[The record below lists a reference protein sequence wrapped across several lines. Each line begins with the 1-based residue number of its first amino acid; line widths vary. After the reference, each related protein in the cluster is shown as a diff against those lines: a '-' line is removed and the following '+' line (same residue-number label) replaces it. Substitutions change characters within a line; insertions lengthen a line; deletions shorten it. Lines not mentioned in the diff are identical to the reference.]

1 MNEDK
6 LFELLFYCLPAAI
19 TAITVYGVFNNF
31 AKKEENER
39 RFALLRQ
46 NRQEAL
52 PLKLQAYERMTLFLE
67 RIDPA
72 KLLIR
77 VAPISEKKEDYANYV
92 VSQIDQEFEHNMT
105 QQIYMSDECWGVIV
119 TAKSATVQ
127 LLRKYAATQEVTDAD
142 NLREHVIRD
151 SFDNPS
157 PSAAALAYI
166 RSEVRQLI

>member
-19 TAITVYGVFNNF
+19 TAVTVYGVFNNF
-31 AKKEENER
+31 MKNDENKR

-46 NRQEAL
+46 NRQDSL

-72 KLLIR
+72 KILIR
-77 VAPISEKKEDYANYV
+77 VAPISDKKEDYANYV
-92 VSQIDQEFEHNMT
+92 VAQIDQEFEHNLT
-105 QQIYMSDECWGVIV
+105 QQIYMSDECWGVVV
-119 TAKSATVQ
+119 TAKNATVQ
-127 LLRKYAATQEVTDAD
+127 LLRKYAAQPEVTDAD
-142 NLREHVIRD
+142 NLRETVIKG

-157 PSAAALAYI
+157 PSTAALAYI
-166 RSEVRQLI
+166 RNEVRDLI

>member
-19 TAITVYGVFNNF
+19 TAVTVYGVFNNF
-31 AKKEENER
+31 MKNDENKR

-46 NRQEAL
+46 NRQDSL

-72 KLLIR
+72 KILIR
-77 VAPISEKKEDYANYV
+77 VAPISDKKEDYANYV
-92 VSQIDQEFEHNMT
+92 VAQIDQEFEHNLT
-105 QQIYMSDECWGVIV
+105 QQIYMSDECWGVVV
-119 TAKSATVQ
+119 TAKNATVQ
-127 LLRKYAATQEVTDAD
+127 LLRKYAAQAEVTDAD
-142 NLREHVIRD
+142 NLREAVIKG

-157 PSAAALAYI
+157 PSTAALAYI
-166 RSEVRQLI
+166 RNEVRDLI